1 MCVLYGF
8 QCIWSLG
15 TTSQPRC
22 SPSLSPRPLPMA
34 QLSDESCPLLAP
46 STSTLL
52 PKAQLFTLCLIRLVE
67 PIAFAQVFP
76 YINEMIADLHLPGG
90 PSRIAFY
97 SGLAESVFAV
107 SSLFS
112 IYHWA
117 RLSGS
122 SFSFLPCLHFI
133 LFVQDVIGRRPVI
146 FIGMLGMNLATLLFG
161 LQRTLVGLL
170 LVRCLGQSLCY
181 PCFHRLHTITLLP
194 YHRRRFFLRQRGR
207 YLFSPRRTHRFHES
221 SYRLSYFQSC
231 LASWFHHRVSQ

>member
-1 MCVLYGF
+1 MALF
-8 QCIWSLG
+8 ADES
-15 TTSQPRC
+15 
-22 SPSLSPRPLPMA
+22 SPLLPRP
-34 QLSDESCPLLAP
+34 
-46 STSTLL
+46 TSTPL

-90 PSRIAFY
+90 PSRTAFY
-97 SGLAESVFAV
+97 SGLAESAFAI

-117 RLSGS
+117 RLSGYS
-122 SFSFLPCLHFI
+122 LSLLHFTPASS
-133 LFVQDVIGRRPVI
+133 LFFLKDVIGRRPVI

-170 LVRCLGQSLCY
+170 LVRCLGQSLVMDSY
-181 PCFHRLHTITLLP
+181 RLQTML
-194 YHRRRFFLRQRGR
+194 YHSRRFLLRQRGR
-207 YLFSPRRTHRFHES
+207 YLFSPGRTHRFHEP

-231 LASWFHHRVSQ
+231 LASWYYHRVGQ